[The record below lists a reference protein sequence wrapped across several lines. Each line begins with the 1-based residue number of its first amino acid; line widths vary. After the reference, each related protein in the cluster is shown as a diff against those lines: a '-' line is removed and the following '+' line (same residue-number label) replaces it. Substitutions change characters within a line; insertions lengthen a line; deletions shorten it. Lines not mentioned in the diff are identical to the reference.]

1 MKCQSQSGLL
11 LLLIIL
17 AFCFLSGPA
26 KAKGSEVQNEPYCD
40 CRELFWI
47 LVDASIP
54 FKVHTIKGQNCLVGQ
69 WKLSKQC
76 CKICLNK
83 IIKRASY
90 FILFIEKYIFIINSK
105 SYLYKDNSTCCK
117 QNNNHAND
125 KGNVIL
131 KCIHV

>member
-1 MKCQSQSGLL
+1 MTLEMKCQSQSGLL

-17 AFCFLSGPA
+17 AFSFPSGPA

-83 IIKRASY
+83 IIKRDSS
-90 FILFIEKYIFIINSK
+90 FILFIEKYLFSVLFTCSITFIK
-105 SYLYKDNSTCCK
+105 TT
-117 QNNNHAND
+117 A
-125 KGNVIL
+125 
-131 KCIHV
+131 HVVNKITIMQMTRAMSS